1 MKINVTVNTD
11 NEKAI
16 NKAVEMIKRIEK
28 AYDVECTLSLN
39 LMTRDL
45 YNSSSSL

>member
-1 MKINVTVNTD
+1 MKINVTINTD

-16 NKAVEMIKRIEK
+16 NNAVEMLKRIEK
-28 AYDVECTLSLN
+28 AYGVECMLSLN
-39 LMTRDL
+39 LMTRNL